1 MRRDDVSLLIDMTRA
16 AMAQVSSIR
25 QAAYALEDDGE
36 VTKLI
41 AGSLDE
47 AYTELD
53 MAEDDLSAYRATK
66 VED

>member
-1 MRRDDVSLLIDMTRA
+1 MNRGSVSLLIEMARA

-25 QAAYALEDDGE
+25 QAVYTLEDDGE

-47 AYTELD
+47 AYAGLD

-66 VED
+66 AED